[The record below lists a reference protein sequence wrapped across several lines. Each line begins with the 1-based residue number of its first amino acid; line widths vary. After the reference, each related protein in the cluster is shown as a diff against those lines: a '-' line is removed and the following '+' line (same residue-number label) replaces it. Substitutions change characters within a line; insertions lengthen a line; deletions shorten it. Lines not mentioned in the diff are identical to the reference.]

1 MAKQAINIGAEP
13 NDGTGDPLRVAM
25 DATNQNFNEV
35 YNALGGNTVTNLIN
49 SNGQMELVG
58 TSNKLSF
65 LYDEES
71 DVLALDPAIY
81 HGCVAHA
88 HNTGKLYYA
97 HGTWRKLLSDN
108 SASDITSYTDPLNPF
123 VYTTKVTNSETADY
137 VLKSNNNGTYTW
149 VPQAGGGFT
158 LTVQDEGTGLTTGA
172 TTLNFVGDGVVAS
185 GTGATKTITI
195 AGGAATTSL
204 QLTDTPSSYGT
215 AGQVLRVNSG
225 ADGLEFAT
233 VSGGGG
239 ASAFIDLTDT
249 PGALGSAGQILQV
262 NSGGSALEFVAAPAA
277 GVTTFV
283 ALSDTPGALGSA
295 GQILQVNSGGTALE
309 FVAAPAAGVNT
320 FVALSDTPGAL
331 GSAGQILQ
339 VNSGGTALEFATASG
354 GSGASRANESVTST
368 ALGASSSADQDFT
381 AATLGLSYH
390 LHSVTTS
397 HAAWVRVYT
406 DAAART
412 ADNSRTQG
420 QDPAEGAGLVAE
432 FITGAGATI
441 KISPAI
447 AGWVDGGSIIPVRV
461 TNLDAAQQNLQ
472 VTINTLKLE

>member
-204 QLTDTPSSYGT
+204 ELTDTPSSYGT

-239 ASAFIDLTDT
+239 ASAFIDLT
-249 PGALGSAGQILQV
+249 
-262 NSGGSALEFVAAPAA
+262 
-277 GVTTFV
+277 
-283 ALSDTPGALGSA
+283 DTPGALGSA

>member
-262 NSGGSALEFVAAPAA
+262 NSGG
-277 GVTTFV
+277 
-283 ALSDTPGALGSA
+283 
-295 GQILQVNSGGTALE
+295 TALE

>member
-137 VLKSNNNGTYTW
+137 VLKSNNDGTYTW

-239 ASAFIDLTDT
+239 ASAFIDLT
-249 PGALGSAGQILQV
+249 
-262 NSGGSALEFVAAPAA
+262 
-277 GVTTFV
+277 
-283 ALSDTPGALGSA
+283 DTPGALGSA

>member
-262 NSGGSALEFVAAPAA
+262 NSGG
-277 GVTTFV
+277 
-283 ALSDTPGALGSA
+283 
-295 GQILQVNSGGTALE
+295 
-309 FVAAPAAGVNT
+309 
-320 FVALSDTPGAL
+320 
-331 GSAGQILQ
+331 
-339 VNSGGTALEFATASG
+339 TALEFATASG

>member
-239 ASAFIDLTDT
+239 ASAFVDLTDT

-277 GVTTFV
+277 GVT
-283 ALSDTPGALGSA
+283 
-295 GQILQVNSGGTALE
+295 
-309 FVAAPAAGVNT
+309 T

>member
-137 VLKSNNNGTYTW
+137 VLKSNNDGTYTW

-239 ASAFIDLTDT
+239 ASAFVDLTDT

-277 GVTTFV
+277 GVT
-283 ALSDTPGALGSA
+283 
-295 GQILQVNSGGTALE
+295 
-309 FVAAPAAGVNT
+309 T